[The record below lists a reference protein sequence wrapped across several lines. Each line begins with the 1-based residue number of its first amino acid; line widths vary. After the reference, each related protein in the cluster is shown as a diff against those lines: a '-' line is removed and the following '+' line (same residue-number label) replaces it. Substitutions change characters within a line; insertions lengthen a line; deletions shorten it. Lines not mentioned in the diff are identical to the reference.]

1 MNEIRK
7 EEYIDSDISPDSV
20 QLSAGQKFHHQGD
33 NGVIYFRLNVVEM
46 SNGSLYPMMR
56 TASACNVLPLEM
68 NEEGE
73 IIAAYFLLQKGREE
87 TKNNAV
93 ALKTAGSFCNVGES
107 GSEGALRS
115 LDTKLG
121 MKGLPEDLIF
131 VGQSY
136 GFGDQ
141 FQFPIDLF
149 VIKQF
154 TLLEHSLLGGCE
166 RVRMTI
172 QDIAIAQKN
181 RAFFN
186 SETIDLIATVLLRN
200 QYRDTY
206 LW

>member
-1 MNEIRK
+1 MDSNNQK
-7 EEYIDSDISPDSV
+7 EKSNHDIVGST
-20 QLSAGQKFHHQGD
+20 QLIAGQKFHHQGE
-33 NGVIYFRLNVVEM
+33 NGVVYFQLNVVEM
-46 SNGSLYPMMR
+46 SNGSLYPMTR
-56 TASACNVLPLEM
+56 SANACNVLPLEM

-73 IIAAYFLLQKGREE
+73 IIAAYFLSQKGREE
-87 TKNNAV
+87 TKDNAV
-93 ALKTAGSFCNVGES
+93 ALKAVGSFCNVGES
-107 GSEGALRS
+107 GAEGALRS

-154 TLLEHSLLGGCE
+154 TLAENPVLGGCE

-172 QDIAIAQKN
+172 EDIAIAQKN
-181 RAFFN
+181 RTFFN

-200 QYRDTY
+200 QCRDIY
-206 LW
+206 EW

>member
-33 NGVIYFRLNVVEM
+33 NGVVYFKLHVASM
-46 SNGSLYPMMR
+46 SNGSLYPMMC
-56 TASACNVLPLEM
+56 TASACNVLPLEI

-93 ALKTAGSFCNVGES
+93 VLKTAGSFCNVGES

-154 TLLEHSLLGGCE
+154 TLSEHSLLGGCE

-172 QDIAIAQKN
+172 EDIAIAQKN